1 MELRNKLCALFS
13 NALRRAEQKNHA
25 IAEKNRLKSAI
36 GRAQRGRDLAYL
48 NLGKYYYRNGKSDDH
63 TRIYF
68 ERIERA
74 ENRIQ
79 KARDALCVAAGRSA
93 SAQKKTQQIPP
104 ALRLTL
110 ETEAIVSQIEQETDM
125 ILLSEKPQTDLIGE
139 ESKNQL
145 LAVAAPTDEAEEC
158 AFENDG
164 NIPWE

>member
-1 MELRNKLCALFS
+1 MLYILPRRTLF
-13 NALRRAEQKNHA
+13 KCF
-25 IAEKNRLKSAI
+25 SAI
-36 GRAQRGRDLAYL
+36 DPSSCISPISVAGSLYL

-79 KARDALCVAAGRSA
+79 KARDALRAAAGRSA
-93 SAQKKTQQIPP
+93 SAQKKTQRIPP

-125 ILLSEKPQTDLIGE
+125 ILLSEKPLTDLIGE